1 MHSTHSTL
9 ERTLVE
15 TAKVATLHQLTNVHA
30 RIELEN
36 VALSMRQMRLTLN
49 LDWMFSFH
57 KPLKASHKPRI
68 CWNARHPS
76 TSPNSKLKTDT
87 NLT

>member
-1 MHSTHSTL
+1 MHSTHWTL
-9 ERTLVE
+9 ERTFVG
-15 TAKVATLHQLTNVHA
+15 TAKVATLHQLTNIHA
-30 RIELEN
+30 RIEVEN

-57 KPLKASHKPRI
+57 KPLKASHKPWI
-68 CWNARHPS
+68 CWNKRHLS
-76 TSPNSKLKTDT
+76 TSPNSKLNADT